1 MSSLSV
7 SVTVYVSVCLFVL
20 VSLSTSVFLSFCLC
34 PTVSLSFCLFVRQ
47 SLCLSLSLPISVS
60 VSRCSAVSLLLY
72 LCLCVFF
79 VALSTCPTVS
89 LSRCLHVSFIH
100 NAMMFAYYP
109 AVTCRIVQ
117 SARADHRQSSQFHS
131 CTKRVAHIRFFPLMQ
146 TEFSTIKYK
155 TKCEK
160 RATRLT
166 IINKK

>member
-1 MSSLSV
+1 MYLCVYLSFYLLVLLSFCPSVFVLLSLCPSVSLSV
-7 SVTVYVSVCLFVL
+7 CLC
-20 VSLSTSVFLSFCLC
+20 VFLSHCLYLC
-34 PTVSLSFCLFVRQ
+34 ICISLFLRFFAT
-47 SLCLSLSLPISVS
+47 LSLSLCVLRHSVT
-60 VSRCSAVSLLLY
+60 
-72 LCLCVFF
+72 
-79 VALSTCPTVS
+79 TCPTVS